1 MLGSSSEK
9 LDQLKLLV
17 SRAGAYSK
25 FLADKLE
32 VRQQEG
38 LQSEENKSNK
48 YLTAKL
54 RDYQVVGL
62 EWLISLYE
70 NGLNGILADEMGL
83 GKTLQTIAFFAHL
96 INVGTNG
103 PFLIVAPLSTIHNW
117 KAEFD
122 KFTKGINVLLYHGTP
137 KERDELRRKYMNY
150 KTKKAYPIVITS
162 YELCMNDQKKMKNNL
177 AELWSLLNFLMPE
190 IFNDLEAFEEW
201 FEFGNNVDEL
211 GTKETLEENF
221 KQSMV
226 SSLHQI
232 LKPFLLRRIKTDV
245 VLDLPKKREYLLYA
259 PLTPKQKEIYEAIL
273 KKELAQLLETEMLEQ
288 MDIKKSE
295 LAAESE
301 SKKRKRSVVFYQEID
316 EEDLE
321 DRIKVEQSKQSASDM
336 VTTYVKKL
344 VGKQNLQQ
352 MIMQLRKV
360 CNHPYLFRIGKE
372 SGESDGIPEIL
383 AWSGKMLLL
392 DRLLPKLLENG
403 HKVLIFSQMALML
416 DIIAEYLEI
425 HKKYKYCRI
434 DGDVKLA
441 DRQDQIVDFNNN
453 PDLKVF
459 LLSTRAGGLGINLT
473 AADTVIIFDSDWNP
487 QADLQAQD
495 RVHRIG
501 QKKPV
506 IVYRFVTANSVEKK
520 IIDRAKAK
528 RNLEKIVIHK
538 NQFKGSKGYYQS
550 NKASALDL
558 SDILKEETL
567 AVNYTKAEDEQYIP
581 ECILTDDE
589 LRSIMDRSD
598 EAYEI
603 KTTDGRFDMV
613 DSAEANAAN
622 NALNFK

>member
-38 LQSEENKSNK
+38 LQTEENKDEPSNK

-83 GKTLQTIAFFAHL
+83 GKTLQTIAFLAHL
-96 INVGTNG
+96 VNVGTNG

-162 YELCMNDQKKMKNNL
+162 YEICMNDQKKMKNNL

-273 KKELAQLLETEMLEQ
+273 KKELAQLLENEMLEQ

-301 SKKRKRSVVFYQEID
+301 SKKRKRSAVIYQEID

-538 NQFKGSKGYYQS
+538 T
-550 NKASALDL
+550 SALDL

-567 AVNYTKAEDEQYIP
+567 AVNYAKAEDEQYIP